1 MSISK
6 IKFGVTANG
15 DEVTKYTLKNNNGIE
30 VSFIDLGGVITNL
43 MMPDSE
49 NFSKPGFHLKT
60 A

>member
-30 VSFIDLGGVITNL
+30 VSFIDLGGVITN
-43 MMPDSE
+43 
-49 NFSKPGFHLKT
+49 
-60 A
+60 